1 MQRNSFDKC
10 VLTNDLRKRIWFD
23 SNCQFSLSWVTKA
36 ESCFVSGTPIQYCIV
51 SSLAN
56 HIRSRIFYTIISFF
70 FFFFF
75 CSAVPNAH
83 GVHRSY
89 AALLF
94 QFYQSTFRRKR
105 KTFISRRTVC
115 VFFVFFC
122 FVASLWLTIYNF
134 RSVSGLSLER
144 HNNNIYWTTRQIYL
158 KKKSEKT
165 KWFLSFH
172 FFFFF
177 NGYVCCVRCGR
188 E

>member
-75 CSAVPNAH
+75 VPLCPMLMAYTGRMQRYYFNFIKAPSD
-83 GVHRSY
+83 GRGK
-89 AALLF
+89 LLLVDE
-94 QFYQSTFRRKR
+94 QC
-105 KTFISRRTVC
+105 VC
-115 VFFVFFC
+115 FLFLVFF
-122 FVASLWLTIYNF
+122 FV
-134 RSVSGLSLER
+134 LSLHFGWQFTIFDR
-144 HNNNIYWTTRQIYL
+144 CRFYRWNGTTNIFE
-158 KKKSEKT
+158 KKSEKT